1 MYTVI
6 RLNNLEVKEFNHD
19 ELDKI
24 LKYIDN
30 NLFSF
35 PYNISKF
42 KSSILIE
49 DNDLYK
55 LIICGLTKIEIAYFE
70 LQYTNV

>member
-1 MYTVI
+1 MYTI
-6 RLNNLEVKEFNHD
+6 IKLNNSEVKEFNHD

-30 NLFSF
+30 NLYSF

-49 DNDLYK
+49 DNDSCQLF
-55 LIICGLTKIEIAYFE
+55 IFGLTKIEIAYFE